1 MANPQQQPN
10 VTIVVPTYNERENL
24 RSVVAAI
31 DSAITDRSWEVVF
44 VDDDSPDGSYH
55 DLVQMARED
64 PRVRFVR
71 RVGRRG
77 LSSACM
83 EGMSVSPADF
93 IAVMDAD
100 LQHDERILPRM
111 IEILASEEADVV
123 VGSRYTA
130 GGSVGNWNAVRR
142 FVSRVATEIGCML
155 SRTKITDPMSGF
167 FAIRRDVYEST
178 VRRMSG
184 KGFKILLDLLMSSP
198 EPLRVREVAYTF
210 RPRIRGES
218 KLDVVVALEYLYLII
233 EKAIGRYVPVRFVLY
248 VCVGFTGLAFHLIV
262 LGIGFRVA
270 GLSFWTAQ
278 LIATLAAMVSNF
290 FVNNL
295 VTYRSSRLR
304 GAQMFSGVLLYSAIC
319 GIGVVANVQTANY
332 LFETGITWWFAGV
345 VGAGLGAVWNYA
357 VSSHLVWGWP
367 SRSSPQ
373 AGSKK

>member
-1 MANPQQQPN
+1 MSES
-10 VTIVVPTYNERENL
+10 VTIVVPAFCERENL
-24 RSVVAAI
+24 RPLVAALHEALDGI
-31 DSAITDRSWEVVF
+31 EWDIVF
-44 VDDDSPDGSYH
+44 VDDDSADGSYEE
-55 DLVQMARED
+55 LVALSKRD
-64 PRVRFVR
+64 PRVRFIR

-77 LSSACM
+77 LSSACL
-83 EGMSVSPADF
+83 EGMSVSAAEF

-100 LQHDERILPRM
+100 MQHDESKLAEMLKILVD
-111 IEILASEEADVV
+111 EEADVV

-130 GGSVGNWNAVRR
+130 GGSVGDWGAQRKLL
-142 FVSRVATEIGCML
+142 SRVATNIGCLL
-155 SRTKITDPMSGF
+155 SRAKITDPMSGF
-167 FAIRRDVYEST
+167 FVLRREVYDSC

-367 SRSSPQ
+367 NRSSSQ